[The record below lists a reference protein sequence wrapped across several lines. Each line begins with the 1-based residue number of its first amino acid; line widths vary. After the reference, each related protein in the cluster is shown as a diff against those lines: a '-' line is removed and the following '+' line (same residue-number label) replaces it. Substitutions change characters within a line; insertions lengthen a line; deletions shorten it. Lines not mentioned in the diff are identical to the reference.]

1 MGKSSLLNRL
11 RGEEFGEAYTAT
23 IGVDFFNYS
32 TSVEG
37 KDVTLQIW
45 DTAGQERFMAIT
57 STFFRGAHGVL
68 IVYDVTSRQSFESV
82 QRWFHCIAESNSSGM
97 EKVVVGNK
105 CDLAAARQVS
115 TAEGLELAQTLG
127 LPSIRFFE
135 SSAKTGDNA
144 TEVFTG
150 MAKHLVQL
158 AARDEAEAATVQSAV
173 DLQNA
178 AGSAPRGGCC

>member
-1 MGKSSLLNRL
+1 MSVSSVFCCGGWGKAEHLLENLFTLSSTTPHHHHGR
-11 RGEEFGEAYTAT
+11 
-23 IGVDFFNYS
+23 
-32 TSVEG
+32 
-37 KDVTLQIW
+37 DVTLQIW

-82 QRWFHCIAESNSSGM
+82 QRWIHCIAESNSSGM

-105 CDLAAARQVS
+105 CDLAAARQVPA
-115 TAEGLELAQTLG
+115 AEGLELARALG
-127 LPSIRFFE
+127 LRFFE

-144 TEVFTG
+144 TEIFTG
-150 MAKHLVQL
+150 LAKHLVQL